1 MMIIVVY
8 SYSGGINA
16 VNDVDE
22 NKLVSQSIAYC

>member
-22 NKLVSQSIAYC
+22 NKLV